1 MYYPSSEN
9 KGADQLRLTAKL
21 ICAFVFAYADC
32 WFSHG
37 AAQINASRVYMMY
50 MLCDFLQEDHEH
62 YKKKL
67 EEMVSL
73 QKKCLAGIAH
83 QRYRMKKMNEAY
95 K

>member
-1 MYYPSSEN
+1 M
-9 KGADQLRLTAKL
+9 
-21 ICAFVFAYADC
+21 V
-32 WFSHG
+32 
-37 AAQINASRVYMMY
+37 Y
-50 MLCDFLQEDHEH
+50 MLCVFLQEDHEH